1 MKPKTKQE
9 LRIAIESLPYA
20 KALHVG
26 SDTER
31 QMALDVASV
40 LGKRVVTRKRK
51 NGFAIFAIE

>member
-20 KALHVG
+20 KPLYVG
-26 SDTER
+26 TDTER

-51 NGFAIFAIE
+51 RGFAIFAIE